1 MGGVVVTRLP
11 LYLLLSALAN
21 LANLVA
27 PGLVFKMV
35 QRAQKGMEGKPNALS
50 KEMVRSTKDMAFL
63 FSFDIIKMKIGNKI
77 RDILKTAQEGELAP
91 SPELV
96 DLETRAKVPL
106 LSLARA
112 GRPLVLNFGS
122 CT

>member
-1 MGGVVVTRLP
+1 MVTRLP

-21 LANLVA
+21 LANLLA
-27 PGLVFKMV
+27 PGLVFKMF
-35 QRAQKGMEGKPNALS
+35 QRAEKEMGGKPDG
-50 KEMVRSTKDMAFL
+50 EMVRSTKDVAFL
-63 FSFDIIKMKIGNKI
+63 FSFDMIKMNIGNQI
-77 RDILKTAQEGELAP
+77 RDILKTAKVGELAP

-96 DLETRAKVPL
+96 DLETKAMVPL
-106 LSLARA
+106 LSLART